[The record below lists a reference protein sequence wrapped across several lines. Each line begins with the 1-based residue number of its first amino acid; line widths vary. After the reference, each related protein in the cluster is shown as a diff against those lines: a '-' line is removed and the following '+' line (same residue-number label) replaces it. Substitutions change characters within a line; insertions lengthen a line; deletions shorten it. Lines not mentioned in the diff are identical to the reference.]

1 MGEVERERKSLDEKS
16 MLVLGVVVRVR
27 REEVVWRLWRWDFME
42 SVRVGGAIGAGN
54 ECDTE
59 WEVRGMQLSG

>member
-1 MGEVERERKSLDEKS
+1 
-16 MLVLGVVVRVR
+16 VVVRVR